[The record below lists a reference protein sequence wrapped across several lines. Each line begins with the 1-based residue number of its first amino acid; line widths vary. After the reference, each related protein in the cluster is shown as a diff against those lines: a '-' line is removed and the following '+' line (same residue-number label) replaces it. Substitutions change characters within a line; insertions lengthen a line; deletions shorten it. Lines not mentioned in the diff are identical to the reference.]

1 MAWILLFVAGMFEV
15 VWAFAMKHSDGF
27 TKPGPTAITVIM
39 MVASF
44 ALLSLSMR
52 TLPLGTAYTVWSGIG
67 AIGTFIVGILVFGEQ
82 LDAIRTAG
90 VVLIVVGMVL
100 MKLSSVQ

>member
-1 MAWILLFVAGMFEV
+1 
-15 VWAFAMKHSDGF
+15 
-27 TKPGPTAITVIM
+27 
-39 MVASF
+39 
-44 ALLSLSMR
+44 MR

>member
-1 MAWILLFVAGMFEV
+1 MAWILLVVAGTFEV

-27 TKPGPTAITVIM
+27 TKAGPTAITVIM

-67 AIGTFIVGILVFGEQ
+67 AIGTFIIGILVFGEQ
-82 LDAIRTAG
+82 LDAIRAAG
-90 VVLIVVGMVL
+90 AILIVGGIVL
-100 MKLSSVQ
+100 MKLSSV

>member
-1 MAWILLFVAGMFEV
+1 MAWILLVVAGMFEV

-27 TKPGPTAITVIM
+27 TKLMPSAITVIM
-39 MVASF
+39 MMVSF

-67 AIGTFIVGILVFGEQ
+67 AIGTFIVGIWVFGEQ
-82 LDAIRTAG
+82 LSLLRAAG
-90 VVLIVVGMVL
+90 ALLIVGGIVL

>member
-1 MAWILLFVAGMFEV
+1 MAWILLFVAGLFEV

-27 TKPGPTAITVIM
+27 TKIGPTAITIVM

-82 LDAIRTAG
+82 LDAIRTTGAL
-90 VVLIVVGMVL
+90 LIVGGMVL